1 MNVAINWRY
10 DCMTNSRNRALRQVD
25 DIENNLL
32 LDAARDLDPHRDLR
46 LIGFCLHRLKAPAR
60 SLISISDADIGEQL
74 DHNDI
79 HHRRVD
85 SPREPWNREFPMLIV
100 KDLAS
105 GEPLALYR
113 DQGRNWF
120 YSADQDRRWP
130 VPTDSRL
137 ESDAYEIYPSLP
149 AKITGPFSVIKFAFS
164 TEWNAIWALVTASA
178 VVMVFHLSI
187 PIFTNVLVTR
197 VLPDNDSGLLLEGLI
212 IVLVVVVGVAAA
224 QYLQTIMML
233 RLESVTDLRLQTA
246 VFDRVLRLPMH
257 FITKFS
263 TGDLASRVQSI
274 NQLRQLLGSGV
285 LSTLLSAVF
294 SLGYFILMFIY
305 DSSLAIWASLFT
317 LISLISLVYL
327 TIRDI
332 RLQKPLLETGAEIT
346 NLSLQAVMGLPQI
359 RSSASEPFVLLHWL
373 REVNRYA
380 LLQLRSNFYSDA
392 IEIYGTLV
400 SPLASLMLFTL
411 VTHRLLANT
420 SNAAEFEL
428 ILVSFISFNAAFT
441 GFNTSLSQAA
451 NLAANTFGRASVLWQ
466 RAEPVIY
473 AEVEKGY
480 EPDAVHHDL
489 EGHFLFRNVA
499 YMYPGASEQLYRN
512 LNFEVEPGRHTVI
525 TGPSGCG
532 KTTLINM
539 FLGFIE
545 PQGGE
550 FLVDGIAL
558 SQLAIRHYRRQL
570 GVVLQTAHLN
580 AGSIYDIVSGGLL
593 TEEERVWAALEAAAV
608 ADEVADMPMKLETI
622 LMDGAGNISGGQ
634 AQRIAIARALIH
646 QPRVLLMDEATSAL
660 DPRSQKCINETVQ
673 SLGIT
678 RVSIAHRLASIRD
691 ADKIIVLRNGKNED
705 SGTWDELKHHGYLA
719 EMLSKGH

>member
-1 MNVAINWRY
+1 MN
-10 DCMTNSRNRALRQVD
+10 DSRKRALQKVD
-25 DIENNLL
+25 DLENDLL
-32 LDAARDLDPHRDLR
+32 FEVVQEGDSQRDLR
-46 LIGFCLHRLKAPAR
+46 LIGFCLRRLKAPAR
-60 SLISISDADIGEQL
+60 SLIAMPGADISVQL

-85 SPREPWNREFPMLIV
+85 SPREPWKHEFPMLIV
-100 KDLAS
+100 KDQAN

-120 YSADQDRRWP
+120 YSASQGRHWL
-130 VPTDSRL
+130 VPSDIRL
-137 ESDAYEIYPSLP
+137 DTDAYEIYPSLP
-149 AKITGPFSVIKFAFS
+149 AKIKGPLTVVRFAFS
-164 TEWNAIWALVTASA
+164 TEWNAVWALVIASA
-178 VVMVFHLSI
+178 AVMAFHLSI
-187 PIFTNVLVTR
+187 PIFTNVLVNR
-197 VLPDNDSGLLLEGLI
+197 ILPENDSALLIEGLA

-233 RLESVTDLRLQTA
+233 RIESITDLRLQTA
-246 VFDRVLRLPMH
+246 VFDRVLRLPMR
-257 FITKFS
+257 FISKYN
-263 TGDLASRVQSI
+263 TGDLASRVESI

-294 SLGYFILMFIY
+294 SLGYFILMVIY
-305 DSSLAIWASLFT
+305 DSTLAIWAALFT
-317 LISLISLVYL
+317 IVSLTALLYL

-346 NLSLQAVMGLPQI
+346 NFSLQSVMGLPQI
-359 RSSASEPFVLLHWL
+359 RSSATEPFVLLRWL
-373 REVNRYA
+373 REINRYA

-392 IEIYGTLV
+392 IEIFGTLV
-400 SPLASLMLFTL
+400 SPLASLMLFAL
-411 VTHRLLANT
+411 ITHRLLASA
-420 SNAAEFEL
+420 SNSAEFEL

-441 GFNTSLSQAA
+441 GFNAALSQAA

-473 AEVEKGY
+473 ADVERGY

-489 EGHFLFRNVA
+489 DGHFLFRDVV
-499 YMYPGASEQLYRN
+499 YKFPGASEPLYRN
-512 LNFEVEPGRHTVI
+512 LNFEITPGQHTVI

-532 KTTLINM
+532 KTTIVSM

-550 FLVDGIAL
+550 LLVDGIAL
-558 SQLAIRHYRRQL
+558 PQLAIRHYRRQL

-580 AGSIYDIVSGGLL
+580 AGSIYDIVSGGLV
-593 TEEERVWAALEAAAV
+593 TEEDRIWAALEAASV
-608 ADEVADMPMKLETI
+608 ADDVAAMPMKLETI
-622 LMDGAGNISGGQ
+622 VMEGAGNMSGGQ

-660 DPRSQKCINETVQ
+660 DPSSQRRINETVQ

-678 RVSIAHRLASIRD
+678 RISVAHRLASIRD
-691 ADKIIVLRNGKNED
+691 ADRIIVLRNGVVAE
-705 SGTWDELKHHGYLA
+705 SGSWDELKHHGYLA
-719 EMLSKGH
+719 EILSKGH